1 MDGGAWWATVH
12 GVAKSRTQLSNFTFS
27 FCMLFSSL
35 FIQQRFIQDL
45 LSPSTTLK
53 GAIANEKE
61 NKADKFC
68 EGNLK
73 RLIERERFMLRKE
86 KNSKYKEYHIHSL
99 KTNMA
104 KDDDKVPNSV
114 HVIMYVTLCK
124 HIFKIK
130 SYILPSFSN

>member
-1 MDGGAWWATVH
+1 MH
-12 GVAKSRTQLSNFTFS
+12 C
-27 FCMLFSSL
+27 FCILFSSL

-45 LSPSTTLK
+45 LRPNSTLK

-61 NKADKFC
+61 NKTDKFC

-73 RLIERERFMLRKE
+73 RLIERELFMLRKE
-86 KNSKYKEYHIHSL
+86 KNSKYKEDHIHSL

-104 KDDDKVPNSV
+104 KDDKVLNSV

-130 SYILPSFSN
+130 SYILPSFSNWFFSF

>member
-1 MDGGAWWATVH
+1 MH
-12 GVAKSRTQLSNFTFS
+12 C
-27 FCMLFSSL
+27 FCILFSSL

-73 RLIERERFMLRKE
+73 RLIERELFMLRKE
-86 KNSKYKEYHIHSL
+86 KHFKYKEYHIHSL

-104 KDDDKVPNSV
+104 KDDKILNSV
-114 HVIMYVTLCK
+114 HVIMYVFMQTY
-124 HIFKIK
+124 F
-130 SYILPSFSN
+130 

>member
-1 MDGGAWWATVH
+1 M
-12 GVAKSRTQLSNFTFS
+12 
-27 FCMLFSSL
+27 
-35 FIQQRFIQDL
+35 
-45 LSPSTTLK
+45 SPNTTLK

-73 RLIERERFMLRKE
+73 RLIERELFMLRKE
-86 KNSKYKEYHIHSL
+86 KNSKYKEYHIHPL

-104 KDDDKVPNSV
+104 KDDDKVLNCV